1 MRMRSMSD
9 IEKAALFLEQRF
21 GSKARIAIVLGSG
34 WSDAAKL
41 FGKTLDEIAYSEIPG
56 FSNSHIAGHAH
67 KARLIELD
75 NGHHLIAFVGRTH
88 LYEGFGVDAVV
99 FGIKVLAQM
108 GIHTLILTNACGGL
122 NPAWKPGTPVL
133 ISDHINFTGTTP
145 LRGANFLDVTEVYS
159 KRLRNICTAI
169 KPDLDEG
176 VYVGFMGPA
185 YETPAEIEMVR
196 RWGGSLVGMST
207 VLEAMAAREANIE
220 VLGVSL
226 VTNLAAGMSGEPLSH
241 AEVLEAGRNAT
252 TMMGTLL
259 ATVMKEITNAS

>member
-1 MRMRSMSD
+1 MQMSD
-9 IEKAALFLEQRF
+9 IENASTFLQERF
-21 GSKARIAIVLGSG
+21 GNTARLAIVLGSG
-34 WSDAAKL
+34 WSDAVEL
-41 FGKTLDEIAYSEIPG
+41 FGKTLDEVPYANIPG
-56 FSNSHIAGHAH
+56 FSTSNIQGHAH
-67 KARLIELD
+67 KARLIELG
-75 NGHHLIAFVGRTH
+75 NGQHLIAFIGRTH

-99 FGIKVLAQM
+99 FGVKVLAKL
-108 GIHTLILTNACGGL
+108 GVRTLILTNACGGL
-122 NPAWKPGTPVL
+122 NPNWKPGTPVL

-159 KRLRNICTAI
+159 KRLRNICKSI

-207 VLEAMAAREANIE
+207 VLEAMAAREADME

-241 AEVLEAGRNAT
+241 AEVIEAGKNAT
-252 TMMGTLL
+252 LMMGTLL
-259 ATVMKEITNAS
+259 ADVMKEITDAH

>member
-1 MRMRSMSD
+1 MSD
-9 IEKAALFLEQRF
+9 IENASAFLQERF
-21 GSKARIAIVLGSG
+21 GNRARLAIVLGSG
-34 WSDAAKL
+34 WSDAVEL
-41 FGKTLDEIAYSEIPG
+41 FGKTLDEVPYADIPG
-56 FSNSHIAGHAH
+56 FSNSNIQGHAH
-67 KARLIELD
+67 KARLIELA
-75 NGHHLIAFVGRTH
+75 NGQQMIAFIGRTH

-99 FGIKVLAQM
+99 FGVKVLSKL
-108 GIHTLILTNACGGL
+108 GVKILILTNACGGL
-122 NPAWKPGTPVL
+122 NPNWKPGTPVL

-159 KRLRNICTAI
+159 KRLRNICKTI

-207 VLEAMAAREANIE
+207 VLEAMAAREANME

-241 AEVLEAGRNAT
+241 SEVIEAGKNAT
-252 TMMGTLL
+252 LLMGTLL
-259 ATVMKEITNAS
+259 ADVMKEITNEP

>member
-1 MRMRSMSD
+1 MNN
-9 IEKAALFLEQRF
+9 IEVASTFLQERF
-21 GSKARIAIVLGSG
+21 GNKSRLAIVLGSG
-34 WSDAAKL
+34 WSDAVEL
-41 FGKTLDEIAYSEIPG
+41 FGRTLDEVPYSEIPG
-56 FSNSHIAGHAH
+56 FSNSNIQGHAH
-67 KARLIELD
+67 KARLIELT
-75 NGHHLIAFVGRTH
+75 NGQNLIAFIGRTH

-99 FGIKVLAQM
+99 FGVKVLAKL
-108 GIHTLILTNACGGL
+108 GVTTLILTNACGGL
-122 NPAWKPGTPVL
+122 NPNWKPGTPVL

-159 KRLRNICTAI
+159 KRLRNICKTI

-207 VLEAMAAREANIE
+207 VLEAMAAREANME

-241 AEVLEAGRNAT
+241 SEVIEAGKNAT
-252 TMMGTLL
+252 LLMGTLL
-259 ATVMKEITNAS
+259 ADVMKEITNES

>member
-1 MRMRSMSD
+1 MND
-9 IEKAALFLEQRF
+9 INSAASFLRERF
-21 GSKARIAIVLGSG
+21 GDRANIAIVLGSG
-34 WSDAAKL
+34 WSDAVEL
-41 FGKTLDEIAYSEIPG
+41 FGNTLDEIPYCEIPG
-56 FSNSHIAGHAH
+56 FSHSDIVGHAH
-67 KARLIELD
+67 KARLIELP
-75 NGHHLIAFVGRTH
+75 NGQHLIALVGRTH

-99 FGIKVLAQM
+99 FGVKVLASL
-108 GIHTLILTNACGGL
+108 GIKTLILTNACGGL
-122 NPAWKPGTPVL
+122 NPEWKPGTPVL

-145 LRGANFLDVTEVYS
+145 LRGAHFLDVTEVYS
-159 KRLRNICTAI
+159 KRLRKICTTL
-169 KPDLDEG
+169 KPDLAEG

-207 VLEAMAAREANIE
+207 VLEAMAAREADME

-241 AEVLEAGRNAT
+241 AEVIEAGINAT

-259 ATVMKEITNAS
+259 ADVMKVITDES